1 MRGPR
6 NRKISTGTIAVLLSS
21 VIVLGMTVF
30 VWIRLSDGKSV
41 DLSRIRTGV
50 LDLKETNVKEDAEPM
65 VSTAER
71 TVRPVAPVS
80 TEKPSELVRSYTMT
94 IGGTVALDGE
104 VRKNSWYSDVK
115 QYDYYDIMTL
125 LKREMQSDLNIVF
138 LENLLTEDGRS
149 SDVTATNAAA
159 AMLKGA
165 GFNVAAC
172 GFSKSYE
179 KEKAGI
185 LTTRKLLEEHSIT
198 PVGIYETNED
208 NHYRIT
214 DIKGIRTAIL
224 QYTGTISSATRKNM
238 SKNGTSG
245 LVPAAE
251 AETIK
256 ADINTV
262 RSRGSEVVIVLLNWG
277 KTGKAPDKTMH
288 VLAQKIADAG
298 ADLIIGNGSRI
309 VSGAEMLT
317 AENTGKQVLCVWSLG
332 TVLSG
337 DRSNIRRMAGVLLQ
351 AEARSEG
358 GHTTLCE
365 YRYIPIYTWKYKQ
378 DSRFYYRCLA
388 ADEAIPDGMDSEQQ
402 KMMKK
407 AEDTVRNAMAGSPVE
422 VRSFE

>member
-50 LDLKETNVKEDAEPM
+50 LDLKEANVKEDVEPI

-198 PVGIYETNED
+198 PVGIYETNEED
-208 NHYRIT
+208 HYRIT
-214 DIKGIRTAIL
+214 NINGIRTAVL
-224 QYTGTISSATRKNM
+224 QYTGTVSSTTRKKM
-238 SKNGTSG
+238 WKNGTSV
-245 LVPAAE
+245 LIPAAE
-251 AETIK
+251 AETIE

-277 KTGKAPDKTMH
+277 KTGKAPDKTMYA
-288 VLAQKIADAG
+288 LAQKIADAG

-317 AENTGKQVLCVWSLG
+317 AAHTGRQVLCVWSLG

-337 DRSNIRRMAGVLLQ
+337 DRSNIRRIAGMFLQ
-351 AEARSEG
+351 VTVKTEEG
-358 GHTTLCE
+358 RTELSD
-365 YRYIPIYTWKYKQ
+365 YRYIPLYTWKYKQ
-378 DSRFYYRCLA
+378 D
-388 ADEAIPDGMDSEQQ
+388 G
-402 KMMKK
+402 
-407 AEDTVRNAMAGSPVE
+407 
-422 VRSFE
+422 

>member
-224 QYTGTISSATRKNM
+224 Q
-238 SKNGTSG
+238 
-245 LVPAAE
+245 
-251 AETIK
+251 
-256 ADINTV
+256 
-262 RSRGSEVVIVLLNWG
+262 
-277 KTGKAPDKTMH
+277 
-288 VLAQKIADAG
+288 
-298 ADLIIGNGSRI
+298 
-309 VSGAEMLT
+309 
-317 AENTGKQVLCVWSLG
+317 
-332 TVLSG
+332 
-337 DRSNIRRMAGVLLQ
+337 
-351 AEARSEG
+351 
-358 GHTTLCE
+358 
-365 YRYIPIYTWKYKQ
+365 
-378 DSRFYYRCLA
+378 
-388 ADEAIPDGMDSEQQ
+388 
-402 KMMKK
+402 
-407 AEDTVRNAMAGSPVE
+407 
-422 VRSFE
+422 